1 MFFIGITFVLA
12 LIALV
17 AGASLILAA
26 QSRKGFAASSCT
38 FMGYVVIVL
47 SIIIVLFS
55 GYGMFRGYFMRRA
68 IMRKMMHQGKVTPCM
83 MMQKMQKPGQKSMQ
97 GPKKK

>member
-26 QSRKGFAASSCT
+26 QSRKGFSASSCT
-38 FMGYVVIVL
+38 FIGYVVIVL
-47 SIIIVLFS
+47 SIIIILFY
-55 GYGMFRGYFMRRA
+55 GYGMLRGYFMSRA
-68 IMRKMMHQGKVTPCM
+68 IMG
-83 MMQKMQKPGQKSMQ
+83 
-97 GPKKK
+97 